1 MPYIKSFE
9 EFARQAEGLFAA
21 NPRDSRFVLKY
32 RHQDGKLVAKM
43 TDNRVCIMYLVE
55 KSQEVKKVE
64 KLNSRLIGLMMAE
77 TS

>member
-9 EFARQAEGLFAA
+9 EFARQAESLFASSPSSA
-21 NPRDSRFVLKY
+21 RFVLKY

-43 TDNRVCIMYLVE
+43 TDNHVCIMYLVE

-64 KLNSRLIGLMMAE
+64 KLNSRLIGLMIAE
-77 TS
+77 SS